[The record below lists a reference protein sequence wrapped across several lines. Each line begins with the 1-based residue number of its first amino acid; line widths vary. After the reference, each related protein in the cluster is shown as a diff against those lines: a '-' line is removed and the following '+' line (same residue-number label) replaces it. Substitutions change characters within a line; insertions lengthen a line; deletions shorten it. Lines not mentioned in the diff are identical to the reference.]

1 MKTALLLTGNEIMSG
16 DIVDSNSAEMAQM
29 LFEIGLSIDTKVTV
43 GDDSHALMHYIAQL
57 SKEHQLL
64 IINGGLGPTQDD
76 LTAEVLARV
85 AGVDL
90 VEHPAARSHL
100 EDWCERRGVELS
112 KANLKQ
118 AILPAGCHI
127 IPNDR
132 GSAVGFEINLNGCRV
147 MTTPGVPSELRLMMR
162 HHILPTLDGDLSIC
176 FDKLQCF
183 GLGESRIQQMIHDQM
198 PDWPS
203 DIDLGFRAGMPLLEV
218 KLRSS
223 GNPDLHAATL
233 ARLRELLGDH
243 VICSG
248 SGNLA
253 ATLIELLSENGQT
266 VTTAESCTGGRIACD
281 LTAIAGASKV
291 FNAGFVTYSNDM
303 KCDLLSVNPATLAQY
318 GAVSEQTVLEMAE
331 GALARSGAHWG
342 VAVSG
347 IAGPE
352 GGSDDKPVGTVW
364 IAWGRRH
371 QLKSRRLRI
380 RMERTMF
387 QKMVSAISLDL
398 LRRDLLEV
406 HEAPS
411 YFGRYL

>member
-1 MKTALLLTGNEIMSG
+1 
-16 DIVDSNSAEMAQM
+16 
-29 LFEIGLSIDTKVTV
+29 
-43 GDDSHALMHYIAQL
+43 
-57 SKEHQLL
+57 
-64 IINGGLGPTQDD
+64 
-76 LTAEVLARV
+76 
-85 AGVDL
+85 
-90 VEHPAARSHL
+90 
-100 EDWCERRGVELS
+100 
-112 KANLKQ
+112 
-118 AILPAGCHI
+118 
-127 IPNDR
+127 
-132 GSAVGFEINLNGCRV
+132 
-147 MTTPGVPSELRLMMR
+147 
-162 HHILPTLDGDLSIC
+162 
-176 FDKLQCF
+176 
-183 GLGESRIQQMIHDQM
+183 
-198 PDWPS
+198 
-203 DIDLGFRAGMPLLEV
+203 
-218 KLRSS
+218 
-223 GNPDLHAATL
+223 
-233 ARLRELLGDH
+233 LGDH

-248 SGNLA
+248 RGNLA

-266 VTTAESCTGGRIACD
+266 VTTAESCTGGRIASD

-347 IAGPE
+347 IAGPD